1 MVATRTLQIAGCK
14 KKYSVCVSLVNDSY
28 IKKLNK
34 LYRSK
39 NEPTDVLSFS
49 APKGVPSL
57 KNFLGDIIIS
67 VQTAKK
73 NAKQE
78 GVSLKE
84 EFVRLTVHGLLHL
97 LGYNHEAGTKKNE
110 VQRMMNL
117 QEKVIHKIIM
127 EL

>member
-1 MVATRTLQIAGCK
+1 MATRTLQIAGCK
-14 KKYSVCVSLVNDSY
+14 KKHSVCISLVNDLY

-34 LYRSK
+34 LYRGK
-39 NEPTDVLSFS
+39 NKPTDVLSFS
-49 APKGVPSL
+49 APKEVPSL
-57 KNFLGDIIIS
+57 KDFLGDVIIS

-73 NAKQE
+73 NAKAE

-97 LGYNHEAGTKKNE
+97 LGYDHEAGVEKNKA
-110 VQRMMNL
+110 QKMMKL
-117 QEKVIHKIIM
+117 QEKVIHKIIV